1 MREQEAACAEWH
13 TPYADQI
20 LHALFE
26 QPVGAQN
33 YVSEFPCIGWVFR
46 LLFQPTSTVLDALH
60 AERQP
65 EERKPVV
72 GLHFRAGD
80 IAMLPGESDN
90 RGRSFDACLRL
101 AVSISGNSS
110 LVYVVSDSVAT
121 KEIARKEAGVL
132 VSRTIPFHVD
142 KSTYDRERVLEVFVD
157 LFMLASMD
165 SIVITPSGFGALA
178 ALISNRA
185 PQSIHY
191 C

>member
-1 MREQEAACAEWH
+1 
-13 TPYADQI
+13 
-20 LHALFE
+20 
-26 QPVGAQN
+26 
-33 YVSEFPCIGWVFR
+33 
-46 LLFQPTSTVLDALH
+46 
-60 AERQP
+60 
-65 EERKPVV
+65 V
-72 GLHFRAGD
+72 GLHFRVGD

-101 AVSISGNSS
+101 AMSIG

-132 VSRTIPFHVD
+132 VSRSIPFHVD

-185 PQSIHY
+185 SQSIHY

>member
-1 MREQEAACAEWH
+1 M
-13 TPYADQI
+13 
-20 LHALFE
+20 
-26 QPVGAQN
+26 GAQN

-60 AERQP
+60 AETESQHALP
-65 EERKPVV
+65 HKPVV